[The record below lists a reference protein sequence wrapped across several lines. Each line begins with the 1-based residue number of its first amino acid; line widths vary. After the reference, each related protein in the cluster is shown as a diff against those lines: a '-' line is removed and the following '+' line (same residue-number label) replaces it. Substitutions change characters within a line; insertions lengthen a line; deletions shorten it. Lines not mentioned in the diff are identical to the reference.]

1 MAYPTIGPK
10 QSFNP
15 QQQVP
20 MTWPAAPEVAN
31 AYIDQLLRANKIN
44 KNVGSRLKQL
54 LSQVRNAMNAGGD
67 NTLARKLERVKI
79 SAKDAII
86 DTQTAN
92 RLNKLHDALKGI
104 AKDLEN

>member
-1 MAYPTIGPK
+1 
-10 QSFNP
+10 
-15 QQQVP
+15 
-20 MTWPAAPEVAN
+20 
-31 AYIDQLLRANKIN
+31 
-44 KNVGSRLKQL
+44 
-54 LSQVRNAMNAGGD
+54 MNAGGD